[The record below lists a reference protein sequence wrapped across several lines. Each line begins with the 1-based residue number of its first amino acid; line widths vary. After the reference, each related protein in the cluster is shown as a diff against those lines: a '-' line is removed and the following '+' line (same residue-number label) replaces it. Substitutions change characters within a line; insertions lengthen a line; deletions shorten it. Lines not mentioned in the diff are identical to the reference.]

1 MIKEKILAIIKENP
15 IKKDKLINNL
25 KITKKELSEFEK
37 ILNELEKDG
46 KIFITK
52 KEKIIYVDNKRYFY
66 GKVQTSSKGFGF
78 VITENLD
85 DDIFISQDDL
95 NSALN
100 GDEVIV
106 KLYPK
111 SDGKSPEGAVV
122 NILKRANQKIV
133 GIFQNAKNFGFV
145 VPDEAKFGMDI
156 YIPKK
161 RFNGAKD
168 GQKVFVKIN
177 KYPKEGKKP
186 EGTIVEVLGY
196 PDEPGVDVLS
206 IARNLDIPME
216 FSKSVKRE
224 AKNIPQKIDQNEIKN
239 RVDLR
244 DKITFTID
252 GADSKDFDDAV
263 SLEMLENG
271 NYLLG
276 VHIADVAHYVK
287 FDSAI
292 DDEAYKR
299 GNSVYLLD
307 QVIPMLPFE
316 LSNGICSLN
325 EGVDRLTLS
334 CDMEVDGKGNVL
346 NSKVYESVIKS
357 NRRLVYEDV
366 SNFLEN
372 EVVDK
377 SIEGLEEILKNMYEL
392 SKILQEKRTKNG
404 AIDFDIPEAVIKVS
418 DKGWPIEILK
428 RDRRS
433 ANKLIEDFML
443 LANVVAAETFHER
456 EIPFVYRIHE
466 RPLDEKISQLN
477 SYIRPLNL
485 QVNFHEEVKP
495 MDIQKLMEKVHGTKE
510 EYFVSTLA
518 LRAMQKARYSDED
531 DIHFGLSFRYYTHF
545 TSPIRRYSDLI
556 VHRIIKDY
564 LHGGLSKSKIKFLN
578 KNLPEMTEHI
588 SRTEKISQEAER
600 QVESRKMA
608 EYMSEKIGESFCG
621 IVSGITNY
629 GIYVQLDNLIEGLVA
644 YKSMDG
650 YFEFDEIT
658 YRAVSDETK
667 EEYKVGDSVKIKVSN
682 VNLNLGT
689 IDFVL
694 VGDKI
699 EEE

>member
-1 MIKEKILAIIKENP
+1 MIKEKILAIIKEGP
-15 IKKDKLINNL
+15 IRKDKFIKGLNL
-25 KITKKELSEFEK
+25 KKKELADFEK
-37 ILNELEKDG
+37 ILQDLEKQG
-46 KIFITK
+46 KIFISK
-52 KEKIIYVDNKRYFY
+52 KGKIIYVDNERYFY
-66 GKVQTSSKGFGF
+66 GKIQTTSKGFGF

-85 DDIFISQDDL
+85 NDIFISQADL
-95 NSALN
+95 NGALN

-106 KLYPK
+106 KLYIK

-133 GIFQNAKNFGFV
+133 GIFQDARNFGFV
-145 VPDEAKFGMDI
+145 IPDEVKFAMDI

-161 RFNGAKD
+161 RINGAKD
-168 GQKVFVKIN
+168 GQKVFVKID
-177 KYPKEGKKP
+177 KYPKKGRNP

-216 FSKSVKRE
+216 FSKSVNRE
-224 AKNIPQKIDQNEIKN
+224 AKNVPQEIN
-239 RVDLR
+239 VEELMDRVDLR

-252 GADSKDFDDAV
+252 GRDSKDFDDAV
-263 SLEMLENG
+263 SLEILENK
-271 NYLLG
+271 NFLLG
-276 VHIADVAHYVK
+276 VHIADVANYVNV
-287 FDSAI
+287 DSAI

-334 CDMEVDGKGNVL
+334 VDMEVDKNGEVV
-346 NSKVYESVIKS
+346 NSRIYESVIKS
-357 NRRLVYEDV
+357 SRRLVYEDV

-372 EVVDK
+372 NEVDK
-377 SIEGLEEILKNMYEL
+377 SLEGLEDILKNMYEL
-392 SKILQEKRTKNG
+392 SKILQEKRKRNG
-404 AIDFDIPEAVIKVS
+404 AIDFDIPEAVIKVT

-443 LANVVAAETFHER
+443 LANVVVAESFHKK
-456 EIPFVYRIHE
+456 EIPFIYRIHE

-485 QVNFHEEVKP
+485 SVNIHDEVKP
-495 MDIQKLMEKVHGTKE
+495 MDIQKLMEKVHGTRE
-510 EYFVSTLA
+510 EYFVSILA
-518 LRAMQKARYSDED
+518 LRAMQKARYSEED
-531 DIHFGLSFRYYTHF
+531 DIHFGLSFKYYTHF

-564 LHGGLSKSKIKFLN
+564 LRGALTKSKIKFLN
-578 KNLPEMTEHI
+578 KNLPEMAEHI

-608 EYMSEKIGESFCG
+608 EYMSERLGETYSG
-621 IVSGITNY
+621 MVSGITNY
-629 GIYVQLDNLIEGLVA
+629 GIYVQLENLIEGLVT

-650 YFEFDEIT
+650 FFEFDEIT
-658 YRAVSDETK
+658 YRAVNDETK
-667 EEYKVGDSVKIKVSN
+667 EEYRIGDPIDIKVSN

-694 VGDKI
+694 VGDRNEKD
-699 EEE
+699 